1 MSTKFYAVRRDN
13 GERWTPVKKKYGS
26 DCKQYLMMWD
36 SGYLAVVTE
45 TKGYDASVS
54 IDPLCTK
61 TWKTVIPKPI
71 EQREPK

>member
-1 MSTKFYAVRRDN
+1 MSTKFYAVSRTT
-13 GERWTPVKKKYGS
+13 GERWKPEKKSFGHQ
-26 DCKQYLMMWD
+26 CKQYLVMWD

-45 TKGYDASVS
+45 AKGYDGFTS

-61 TWKTVIPKPI
+61 TWKTVIPNPI